1 MMESISTIRQRI
13 DSDDR
18 AHPSEPG
25 DAIVTAQS
33 VRKTYGA
40 GAGEFTALQELS
52 LRIGRGRSV
61 ALLGRSGSGKST
73 LLNLLGAVDRP
84 TAGTIRIGGTDLARL
99 SDAELALFRRRRL
112 GYVFQSFHLVPSLTV
127 FDNVAVPWTLDRA
140 LTADRRREIHSL
152 LDRLGVGEKARRYP
166 DELSG
171 GQQQRVALA
180 RAIVHRPDLLL
191 ADEPTG
197 NLDAQ
202 TGRVILDL
210 LAELRREFGATVIIA
225 THSDEAAERCE
236 DRIVLSD
243 GRIVSSSGAVQ
254 VGTIEPNAT
263 DQALGVGA

>member
-1 MMESISTIRQRI
+1 MDTISPTEPETRRATQEQIGNMAEV
-13 DSDDR
+13 DR
-18 AHPSEPG
+18 
-25 DAIVTAQS
+25 VQ
-33 VRKTYGA
+33 KTYGS
-40 GAGEFTALQELS
+40 GDSGFTALHEVS
-52 LRIGRGRSV
+52 LRVPRGRSI

-84 TAGTIRIGGTDLARL
+84 TAGTIRIGGTDLSTL

-140 LTADRRREIHSL
+140 LTSERKGQVTAL
-152 LDRLGVGEKARRYP
+152 LQRLGVAEKAKRYP

-180 RAIVHRPDLLL
+180 RAIIHRPDLLL

-197 NLDAQ
+197 NLDAH

-210 LAELRREFGATVIIA
+210 LDELRREFGLTVVMA
-225 THSDEAAERCE
+225 THSPEAAERCDE
-236 DRIVLSD
+236 RVMLSD
-243 GRIVSSSGAVQ
+243 GRI
-254 VGTIEPNAT
+254 EK
-263 DQALGVGA
+263 